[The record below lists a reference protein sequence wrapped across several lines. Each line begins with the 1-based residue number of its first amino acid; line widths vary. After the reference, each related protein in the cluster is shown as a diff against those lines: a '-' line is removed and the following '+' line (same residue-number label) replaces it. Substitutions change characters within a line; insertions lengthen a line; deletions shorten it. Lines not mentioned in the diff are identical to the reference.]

1 MLKINFQIH
10 RLILP
15 VIALGLLTLSFPC
28 RSALAQNPD
37 AACRRYA
44 QEAVRQNEQNIKL
57 QAGFKPPAWSSDF
70 NVHYTWCKAGKNLAA
85 TPGHLAARAKQLQDF
100 AIKKLGKDGA
110 AQRYGKEAVR
120 QYNESAGMSTG
131 FRPPVWSSDY
141 NGHYNW
147 SKHGGNMATTP
158 GHLASREKALQEFA
172 IKHNKG
178 PVKSATGGQ
187 PKKMVPVGKPVV
199 VATLPKG
206 ETMPKAESANLPE
219 TGGKTIQALQVKMDK
234 KMLARIDRPSQTES
248 PNFAFDSDAEIF
260 MYYPSDHLQKVG
272 LGKGYDTLYGKV
284 MSSAVDILPGGQNE
298 NPLDKTN
305 ELYGFVTEIK
315 DGYVRSLDEFWE
327 HLGVDIK
334 VSGNYMGFSG
344 SSETQFDKYKSNSNY
359 AETYV
364 ASVFMETFVEYTNL
378 SQLRLKPEALSVLKT
393 HGKNEFYR
401 RYGDC
406 FLYAIY
412 YGAAL
417 QGAASYNLLKE
428 SSATKIVTK
437 NKTGGNWG
445 FAGYSVGV
453 DVETE
458 TKKAKER
465 QSEDALIRSFGAGY
479 PYLQTGKSVDRLK
492 DLVSKFPRLAAE
504 EARKSIASRK
514 NGGVVRYEV
523 MKYSSLPEF
532 VQIAGDRALDLS
544 EQRKLLF
551 DLTHYRKKIEYM
563 MNNIVYIT
571 DHPEEF
577 KPHEIQQAN
586 AKKKELSKWVQTVN
600 HDIFT
605 LKKYPLD
612 RSKWKFNNNYNHIP
626 EYAPDTRF
634 AKVKLHF
641 PAEPVEPQTGG
652 EHNWIKDHQGP
663 LIGFNHTDGDGDAY
677 ANRIAIDINTELVV
691 SQDRKEAF
699 LKFKLK
705 SVETQG
711 DHTTYEGVKPLYKVY
726 HAPENHIIVGFK
738 KASEKYVFRDLFK
751 NKPYVEDGAVI
762 HNVHLQKEEYP
773 EFNFVNA
780 PISKPRLWPNLSVIF
795 DTEDN
800 DSQQGAFGDL
810 VFEVELKPVK

>member
-1 MLKINFQIH
+1 MKTNSQNKRSIF
-10 RLILP
+10 P
-15 VIALGLLTLSFPC
+15 VIALMLLILAFPC
-28 RSALAQNPD
+28 RSVLAQKND

-70 NVHYTWCKAGKNLAA
+70 NVHYKWCKAGTNVAA

-100 AIKKLGKDGA
+100 VIKKQGKDSA

-120 QYNESAGMSTG
+120 QYKASAAMSTG
-131 FRPPVWSSDY
+131 FKPPVWSNDY
-141 NGHYNW
+141 NSHYNW
-147 SKHGGNMATTP
+147 SRHGNNIATTP
-158 GHLASREKALQEFA
+158 GHLAHREKALQEFA

-178 PVKSATGGQ
+178 PAKAATGGQ
-187 PKKMVPVGKPVV
+187 PTKMVVVGKPIA
-199 VATLPKG
+199 VATLPSIVKPPKTESIKNPGTGIKG
-206 ETMPKAESANLPE
+206 NH
-219 TGGKTIQALQVKMDK
+219 ALQAKMNK
-234 KMLARIDRPSQTES
+234 KILSRIDRPSQMES
-248 PNFAFDSDAEIF
+248 PNFAFDSDSETF
-260 MYYPSDHLQKVG
+260 MYYPSDHHQKVG
-272 LGKGYDTLYGKV
+272 LGKGYDTLYGRV
-284 MSSAVDILPGGQNE
+284 MSSAVDILPGGHNE
-298 NPLDKTN
+298 DPLDKTD
-305 ELYGFVTEIK
+305 ELFGFVTEIK

-334 VSGNYMGFSG
+334 VSGHYMGYSG
-344 SSETQFDKYKSNSNY
+344 SSETQFDKYKSNSSY

-378 SQLRLKPEALSVLKT
+378 SQLKLKPEALSVLKT
-393 HGKNEFYR
+393 YGKNEFYK

-412 YGAAL
+412 YGASL

-428 SSATKIVTK
+428 SSNTKIITK
-437 NKTGGNWG
+437 NKTSGNWG

-453 DVETE
+453 DVEKE
-458 TKKAKER
+458 TRKAKER
-465 QSEDALIRSFGAGY
+465 QSEDSLIRSFGAGY
-479 PYLQTGKSVDRLK
+479 PVLQTNKSVDRLK
-492 DLVSKFPRLAAE
+492 DLVSKFPKLAAD
-504 EARKSIASRK
+504 EARRSTANRK
-514 NGGVVRYEV
+514 NGGVIRYEV
-523 MKYSSLPEF
+523 MKYSRLPEF
-532 VQIAGDRALDLS
+532 IHIAGDQALDLS

-563 MNNIVYIT
+563 MNNLVYII

-577 KPHEIQQAN
+577 KPHEIQQAIS
-586 AKKKELSKWVQTVN
+586 KKKDLAGWVKTVN
-600 HDIFT
+600 HDIFI

-634 AKVKLHF
+634 AKVKVHF
-641 PAEPVEPQTGG
+641 PAEPVEPQTSGD
-652 EHNWIKDHQGP
+652 HNWIKDHQGP
-663 LIGFNHTDGDGDAY
+663 LIKFNLTKGDHDGYG
-677 ANRIAIDINTELVV
+677 NRMAIDINTELVV
-691 SQDRKEAF
+691 SQDKKEAF
-699 LKFKLK
+699 LKFKFK

-711 DHTTYEGVKPLYKVY
+711 DNTTYEGVKPLYKVY

-762 HNVHLQKEEYP
+762 RNVHLQKKEYP

-780 PISKPRLWPNLSVIF
+780 PIKEPRLWPNLSVIF
-795 DTEDN
+795 DTSDG